1 VKKTTKLALDSD
13 DEDED
18 LFKINKKKETPI
30 SPIVEKKDKTN
41 IENENENETGKMNV
55 KALSVKKIIS
65 FVSKNELFMF
75 VLGSY

>member
-30 SPIVEKKDKTN
+30 SPIVEKKDETN
-41 IENENENETGKMNV
+41 IENETGKMNV

-65 FVSKNELFMF
+65 FISKNELFMF